1 MLGAQQTAA
10 GGKTVIENVKAEQ
23 KRIDMIEKSKLHKH
37 WLTGC
42 MMLLFSASQ
51 PALSASAQEPEDAA
65 FWKSVFAKNRVLE
78 LQVEVTRK
86 AWDAMQPSRER
97 RERDGQQ
104 YTYVRANITIDGQPF
119 DDAGLR
125 FKGNSSFRATGPRLK
140 KPFKIDLNRF
150 TKGQKLHGRTKLNL
164 SNSFLDPA
172 FMKEKLAYELY
183 RAAGLPTPGV
193 GWANLTLVIE
203 GVADPIPLGIYVLVE
218 QVDQR
223 FLASNLGEASQDS
236 LLMKPEVEQWD
247 YIDDDPNSYR
257 SYNIKSGEK
266 NIDQLRAFASLLKL
280 IERAPDAAFE
290 REIGDRIDLKQLAG
304 YLAATSILANLD
316 SYVGMPHNYYLVM
329 DKADGK
335 MRILPWDVN
344 EAFGTFT
351 MFAGAEDLA
360 QWDIDRPWMGS
371 NRLLE
376 RLFAMES
383 FSELY
388 RSSVERLMQEA
399 FTQDLLFGRIAEFEK
414 ALSPYVAKSD
424 SIFWLNEST
433 LKQKPVSHLD
443 GLQMGID
450 GDPAG
455 LNRAVRRKILG
466 IKPFIL
472 RRIESINAQL
482 EGRSKGKALR
492 R

>member
-1 MLGAQQTAA
+1 MINKRRLNKYCPFGFMMFLVVGSQT
-10 GGKTVIENVKAEQ
+10 V
-23 KRIDMIEKSKLHKH
+23 L
-37 WLTGC
+37 
-42 MMLLFSASQ
+42 
-51 PALSASAQEPEDAA
+51 PALAQESSDAD
-65 FWKSVFAKNRVLE
+65 FWNSVFSENHVLDIR
-78 LQVEVTRK
+78 VEVTRE

-97 RERDGQQ
+97 RERDGQR
-104 YTYVRANITIDGQPF
+104 YTYVRAKITIDGQPF

-164 SNSFLDPA
+164 SNSFLDSA

-193 GWANLTLVIE
+193 GWANLTLVIQ

-223 FLASNLGEASQDS
+223 FLASNLGEASKDS

-280 IERAPDAAFE
+280 IDRAPDATFE
-290 REIGDRIDLKQLAG
+290 REIGDHIDLKQFAG

-329 DKADGK
+329 DKADGR

-351 MFAGAEDLA
+351 MFADAETLA
-360 QWDIDRPWMGS
+360 RWDIDRPWWGS
-371 NRLLE
+371 SRLLE
-376 RLFAMES
+376 RLFALES
-383 FSELY
+383 FSKLY
-388 RSSVERLMQEA
+388 RSTVVRLMQEA
-399 FTQDLLFGRIAEFEK
+399 FTQDLLFDRIAEFEK

-433 LKQKPVSHLD
+433 LKQKPVSHIE

-450 GDPAG
+450 GDSAG
-455 LNRAVRRKILG
+455 FNRAVRRKVLG

-482 EGRSKGKALR
+482 EGRSKGKALGR
-492 R
+492 